1 MSNANSEGIQ
11 KPGDNPN
18 KLNAKPRQSARPKTR
33 NSTAQS
39 NQTMRLGWIDP
50 LPQVDVIY
58 PLGLEPNV
66 ESIPAGEVE
75 LDFNLPESI
84 SKPFADTVT
93 SVGDRIQLT
102 DEDKEQVSHA
112 ITGMAF
118 FKAARQLYSTMMD
131 HEKAVNQ
138 PLKAVYYDET
148 PIPAHMAGA
157 IGIIGHMKTK
167 VGDVLVKDASVLFK
181 RWIAAGVNQF
191 NYESR
196 TFRRDASQLVW
207 PDKSGVDMIHRLCRE
222 QIAQLVRQQYSVTD
236 AQGHEIAVS
245 MPQLVDQDLDDYY
258 AMVNP
263 LVPDGERIR
272 TLVSGLQ
279 MSRTQFREDD
289 LPHNEGRGALLTAL
303 GLRFADGPYEVT
315 SLREEFENLMAKYTT
330 DFKWR
335 VESIFKVG
343 PPPAGTTGYGAQTVS
358 TDGNVARWN
367 FPLSDADINIGYLFS
382 PSKGFTLYP
391 KMVGYSK
398 RRKDDAAASFAAAD
412 AKKFYSD

>member
-1 MSNANSEGIQ
+1 MSNNNSEGIQ

-18 KLNAKPRQSARPKTR
+18 KLNAKPRQSARPRTK

-66 ESIPAGEVE
+66 ESIPAGEIE
-75 LDFNLPESI
+75 LDFNLPDTI
-84 SKPFADTVT
+84 SSPFADTVN

-102 DEDKEQVSHA
+102 DEDKELVSNA
-112 ITGMAF
+112 IKGMSF
-118 FKAARQLYSTMMD
+118 FKAARQLYSTMLD

-157 IGIIGHMKTK
+157 LGIIGHMKTK
-167 VGDVLVKDASVLFK
+167 VGDVLVKDSSVLFK
-181 RWIAAGVNQF
+181 RWIAAGINVCN
-191 NYESR
+191 NGSTTY
-196 TFRRDASQLVW
+196 RRDASKLVW
-207 PDKSGVDMIHRLCRE
+207 PDKSGVDMIKRLCRE
-222 QIAQLVRQQYSVTD
+222 NIAILVRQSYQVTD
-236 AQGHEIAVS
+236 AQGHEIRVS
-245 MPQLVDQDLDDYY
+245 MPQLVDQDLDEYY
-258 AMVNP
+258 SMVNP

-272 TLVSGLQ
+272 TLVAGIQ
-279 MSRTQFREDD
+279 MSRTQFSQDD

-303 GLRFADGPYEVT
+303 GLRYADGPYDVP
-315 SLREEFENLMAKYTT
+315 SMREEFENIMAKYTT
-330 DFKWR
+330 DIKWR

-358 TDGNVARWN
+358 SDGNTARWK

-382 PSKGFTLYP
+382 PSKEFTLFP

-412 AKKFYSD
+412 AKKFYTD